1 MLFAKNNLVRL
12 LSFTSPHKKSIL
24 LASIYSL
31 CNKVC
36 DIVPEILISVAID
49 VVVNQEK
56 SMVAT
61 WGVVSPVH
69 QLYFV
74 GTLTA
79 TFWILEAIFEYLYY
93 VRWHTLA
100 QEIQHDLRLQT
111 YQTMQGLDLEYFETK
126 TTGGLLTVV
135 QDDIA
140 QIETFLS
147 QAPNEL
153 IQLTINTIILGS
165 VFFYISPKVFLLTL
179 VPVPFVVY
187 IAYHFQHKLARLYEK
202 LREASGNIANH
213 TVYRLQAISAIK
225 SYTTEQYE
233 LKRLR
238 NESNHFKKTFCDS
251 SIVTALYIP
260 SVRLAIMVG
269 FITAMIT
276 GGQLIL
282 NGLIPISLYAILM
295 FLMQKFLWPF
305 TTLSHV
311 VDSYEKAVAASGR
324 IVSVL
329 KSKPK
334 IISGTESFSV
344 KDMKGEVIF
353 NHVAFSYP
361 NGVEVFQNLSFDIP
375 AQTTVGFVGTTGSGK
390 STIVQLLLRF
400 YDIQSG
406 SVAIDGRDI
415 KNMKL
420 DDLRESI
427 SLVSQNVYMVDGTIQ
442 DNISYGTFQ
451 ASQDDIM
458 RAAQM
463 AQAHDFIMEMPQGYQ
478 TVLHEYGKNLS
489 GGQKQRLSIARALLK
504 KSRILVFDEATSAL
518 DNETEALISESMDR
532 LRKDHTIIIIAHRLS
547 TVRQA
552 DIIFVLDN
560 GKIVESGSHDEL
572 IEKNGLYAQLWNI

>member
-1 MLFAKNNLVRL
+1 MLFAKNNLVGL

-24 LASIYSL
+24 LASIYSVI
-31 CNKVC
+31 NKVC
-36 DIVPEILISVAID
+36 DIIPEILMSVAID
-49 VVVNQEK
+49 VVVSQEK
-56 SMVAT
+56 SVIAQFGVLDPMYQLY
-61 WGVVSPVH
+61 VVSG
-69 QLYFV
+69 LM
-74 GTLTA
+74 A

-93 VRWHTLA
+93 VTWHDLA

-135 QDDIA
+135 QEDIA
-140 QIETFLS
+140 QIGTFFS
-147 QAPNEL
+147 QIPNEL
-153 IQLTINTIILGS
+153 IQLMISTIGLGA
-165 VFFYISPKVFLLTL
+165 VFLYISPKVFLLTL
-179 VPVPFVVY
+179 IPIPFVIY
-187 IAYHFQHKLARLYEK
+187 IAYYFQHKLARLYEK
-202 LREASGNIANH
+202 LRQASGKISNH
-213 TVYRLQAISAIK
+213 TMYRLHAISAIK

-233 LKRLR
+233 LKRLH
-238 NESNHFKKTFCDS
+238 NESNHFKKIFGDS
-251 SIVTALYIP
+251 SNVTALYIP

-269 FITAMIT
+269 FITAMIV

-282 NGLIPISLYAILM
+282 QGSIEISMYAILM
-295 FLMQKFLWPF
+295 FLMQRFLWPF
-305 TTLSHV
+305 TTASHIV
-311 VDSYEKAVAASGR
+311 NSYKKTVTSANR
-324 IVSVL
+324 IVAVL
-329 KSKPK
+329 HAKPK
-334 IISGTESFSV
+334 IMSGTESFSV
-344 KDMKGEVIF
+344 KDMKGEVVFENI
-353 NHVAFSYP
+353 AFSYP
-361 NGVEVFQNLSFDIP
+361 NGVEVFKDLSFDIP

-406 SVAIDGRDI
+406 SIAIDGRDI

-427 SLVSQNVYMVDGTIQ
+427 SLVSQSVYMVDGTIQ

-451 ASQDDIM
+451 ASQDDIIK
-458 RAAQM
+458 AAQM

-518 DNETEALISESMDR
+518 DNETESLISESMDR

-560 GKIVESGSHDEL
+560 GQIVESGSHDEL
-572 IEKNGLYAQLWNI
+572 MEKNGVYAQLWNV